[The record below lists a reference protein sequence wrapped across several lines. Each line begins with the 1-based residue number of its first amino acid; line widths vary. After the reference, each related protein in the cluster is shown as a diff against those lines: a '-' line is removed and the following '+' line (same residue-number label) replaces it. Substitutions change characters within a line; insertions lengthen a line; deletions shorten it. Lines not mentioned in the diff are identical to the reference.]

1 MDSQDR
7 NCVIVVGGSVAGLV
21 AANRLVDLGLQ
32 VIVIEGSSY
41 PAFRVCGEFL
51 SPECLPHLAK
61 WGVIPEKV
69 IKRCQFFGN
78 KSLEFSLQPGG
89 GGMSRSLL
97 EMKLL
102 SRLQEGGGAV
112 LTGTKVAGIE
122 PPQTEGGPFRLSLS
136 DGKVLEANQ
145 LIVAAGRIFSKTKPF
160 CPYFGMKAHFQN
172 IDLKETLEMHLFKGG
187 YCGVSPIGPNTVN
200 VAMLSKSRRT
210 LPESLLSCLSPGE
223 IQKPGWVRVEAPD
236 FGVKQHPGW
245 PNTYLVGDAAAT
257 IPPITGEG
265 VGMAVTSGVMA
276 ADYAAKG
283 DSKGYQN
290 AWRHRY
296 LSRIGWG
303 MRLHQ
308 AAMSPVKS
316 AFFMEI
322 CRAFPRLPGMIYR
335 YTRENH

>member
-1 MDSQDR
+1 MDSQDKNR
-7 NCVIVVGGSVAGLV
+7 VIVVGGSVAGLA
-21 AANRLVDLGLQ
+21 AANRVVDLGLQ
-32 VIVIEGSSY
+32 AMVIEGGSY

-51 SPECLPHLAK
+51 SPECLPLLAE
-61 WGVIPEKV
+61 WGVVPEKN
-69 IKRCQFFGN
+69 IKQCQFFGK
-78 KSLEFSLQPGG
+78 KSLEFSLHPSG

-102 SRLQEGGGAV
+102 RRLRDRGCSV
-112 LTGTKVAGIE
+112 LTGTKVDGVE
-122 PPQTEGGPFRLSLS
+122 PPQTERGVFRLSLS
-136 DGKVLEANQ
+136 GGKSIEASQ
-145 LIVAAGRIFSKTKPF
+145 LIVAAGRLFSKTKPF

-172 IDLKETLEMHLFKGG
+172 IDLEETLEMHLFQGG

-210 LPESLLSCLSPGE
+210 LPEPLLARLSLGE
-223 IQKPGWVRVEAPD
+223 IQQPGWVRVEAPE

-245 PNTYLVGDAAAT
+245 PNTYLAGDAAAT

-290 AWRHRY
+290 AWRRRY
-296 LSRIGWG
+296 LSRIAWG
-303 MRLHQ
+303 MRLHR
-308 AAMSPVKS
+308 AAMSPIKS
-316 AFFMEI
+316 AFLMEI
-322 CRAFPRLPGMIYR
+322 CRAFPGLPGMFYR
-335 YTRENH
+335 NTRENH